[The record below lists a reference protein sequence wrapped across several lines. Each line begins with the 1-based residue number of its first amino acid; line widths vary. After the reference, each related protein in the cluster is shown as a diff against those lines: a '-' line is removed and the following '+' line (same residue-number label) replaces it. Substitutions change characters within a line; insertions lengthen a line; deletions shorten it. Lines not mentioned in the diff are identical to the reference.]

1 MQEQLENLTQLKQSM
16 EMEKMKLLLDLQV
29 IKYAYFIKKS
39 TWTQTNLNIPS
50 IVEE

>member
-39 TWTQTNLNIPS
+39 T
-50 IVEE
+50 